1 MKYGQNVNMN
11 FKNYNNQ
18 KLISI
23 VVPCFNSG
31 ETLDRTI
38 QSIKNQTWIEKEIIL
53 VNDGSN
59 DKNTLEVLEGYK
71 NDSLIKV
78 INQKNKGLSSARN
91 TGVIHSRGNYIFFL
105 DSDDWINLNALE
117 EFYKFLQNNKNSSYV
132 FSDCILEGSNKGIRK
147 KVFNLFEQMFINQ
160 IPYSIFIPKNIFVD
174 NGFYDENM
182 LLGYEDWE
190 LNIRLAANKCYGKRL
205 SKPLFHYNVSN
216 SGMLISKS
224 IKNHIN
230 IWNYIKGKNSE
241 FYKFKNVIN
250 VFYQWSFKQTN
261 YPSIFIFL
269 WFLILEYLPKNLTL
283 MIFLNLRKIKFFL
296 KK

>member
-1 MKYGQNVNMN
+1 MN

-59 DKNTLEVLEGYK
+59 DKNTLEVLKGYK

-117 EFYKFLQNNKNSSYV
+117 EFYNFLQNNKNSSYV

-174 NGFYDENM
+174 NGYYDENM

-190 LNIRLAANKCYGKRL
+190 FNIRLAANKCYGKRL

-230 IWNYIKGKNSE
+230 IWNYIKCKNSE